1 MIEECI
7 HAAPRQGPPAPRNLN
22 NDLQHQTYHEM
33 LCRFMIFW
41 YHSLFA
47 FCCFIFGVV
56 GFAVRGDPIKRLE
69 YIPLPNSNSGNIL
82 WTQCFSMLQ
91 LIEHCDVKIF
101 LILSLCDSIAA
112 ATFLSDP
119 HPSNTSGSFQVWRT
133 KPRDPIASDTRSL
146 EPLRMLWEG
155 SSASST
161 LSKMDSSDDVAKFPK
176 AGGFP
181 LARRVPNGRKESL
194 K

>member
-1 MIEECI
+1 M
-7 HAAPRQGPPAPRNLN
+7 
-22 NDLQHQTYHEM
+22 
-33 LCRFMIFW
+33 
-41 YHSLFA
+41 
-47 FCCFIFGVV
+47 
-56 GFAVRGDPIKRLE
+56 RGDPIKRLE

-82 WTQCFSMLQ
+82 STQCFSMLQ
-91 LIEHCDVKIF
+91 LIEHYDVKIF

-119 HPSNTSGSFQVWRT
+119 HPSNTSGSFQVLRT

-146 EPLRMLWEG
+146 EPLSMLWEG
-155 SSASST
+155 SSAST

-181 LARRVPNGRKESL
+181 LARRGLIGRKESL
-194 K
+194 TYEYNGINKTMMDNDGQ